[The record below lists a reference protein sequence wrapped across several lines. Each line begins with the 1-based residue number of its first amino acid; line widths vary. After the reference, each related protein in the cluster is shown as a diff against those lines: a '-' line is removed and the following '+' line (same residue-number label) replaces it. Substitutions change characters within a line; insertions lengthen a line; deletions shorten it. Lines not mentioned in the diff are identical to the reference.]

1 MFNPFS
7 LFKKQPDAMDP
18 KMIRDFLKQMS
29 KLSPTER
36 AYIKQM
42 MGSHLKQKIS
52 PADMERA
59 FKEMDPKFQSEFTP
73 EELNKLKE
81 EIIDLLS

>member
-1 MFNPFS
+1 MN
-7 LFKKQPDAMDP
+7 P
-18 KMIRDFLKQMS
+18 KMIRDFLKQIS

-36 AYIKQM
+36 AYVKQM

-59 FKEMDPKFQSEFTP
+59 FKEMDPKLQNEFTP
-73 EELNKLKE
+73 EELATLKKE
-81 EIIDLLS
+81 MVDLLS